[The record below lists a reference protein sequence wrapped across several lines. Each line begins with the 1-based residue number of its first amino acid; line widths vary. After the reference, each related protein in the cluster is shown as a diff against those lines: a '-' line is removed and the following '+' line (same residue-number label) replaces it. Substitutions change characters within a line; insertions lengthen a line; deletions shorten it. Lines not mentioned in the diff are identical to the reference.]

1 MKRKVF
7 LGLGIALLLFL
18 VYVFYPRKIASLF
31 PEDFTEH
38 TIWMIG
44 ITEKGASYKLVEG
57 QGEELK
63 EILASYGVRRKVIK
77 KKYDQGQG
85 FAYRIVIEG
94 VTDEIFFYSES
105 ELSINDVQYKVY
117 GAKSMATE
125 IEKVLEK
132 AVKHVME

>member
-18 VYVFYPRKIASLF
+18 VYVSYPRKIASLF

-44 ITEKGASYKLVEG
+44 ITEKGPSYKLVEG

-63 EILASYGVRRKVIK
+63 EILASYEARRKVIK
-77 KKYDQGQG
+77 KKYDRGQG

-105 ELSINDVQYKVY
+105 ELSIHDVQYKVY
-117 GAKSMATE
+117 GAKSMAAE

>member
-63 EILASYGVRRKVIK
+63 EILASYGARRKVIK